1 MQSDPFMESW
11 DDEEHTSSS
20 ESLHREGWLGRGNQR
35 APPHHPHTTTAT
47 ASSAYL
53 RPYHPRSSS
62 QQQEQQHRPRP
73 AAVSLADSQRPP
85 PPSQQQQQQQQ
96 GGERVHQPVPG
107 AARSWSLSLSQ
118 REDPQ
123 QRPHPGNGAAGSSG
137 AQAAHSSGS
146 TSRAILGPTPEQS
159 SQKQTVSSLPLSL
172 SSAGRG
178 ALPTVQRQQQDRQLA
193 SQPLFLPLES
203 FLLRPA
209 LPGDV
214 TFRSHSLQ
222 GSR

>member
-35 APPHHPHTTTAT
+35 APPQHAHTTTAT
-47 ASSAYL
+47 TTSAYL
-53 RPYHPRSSS
+53 RPHHPRSSS

-85 PPSQQQQQQQQ
+85 PSSQQQQQQ
-96 GGERVHQPVPG
+96 GGERVHQPVPS
-107 AARSWSLSLSQ
+107 AARSRSLSLSQ

-137 AQAAHSSGS
+137 AQAVRNSGS
-146 TSRAILGPTPEQS
+146 TSRAILDLKPEQS

-172 SSAGRG
+172 SSVGRG

-209 LPGDV
+209 LPGEV